1 MKRRRS
7 RPVRGTSTKGRSTT
21 TFFAAGAPCA
31 RAKLSTGTWSRSVY
45 HWPKRAEANAHLIA
59 EAPQMLAILKELIR
73 LECDLPPVLLRP
85 IVVAIARAEGVKR
98 MPRAG
103 KVA

>member
-1 MKRRRS
+1 
-7 RPVRGTSTKGRSTT
+7 
-21 TFFAAGAPCA
+21 
-31 RAKLSTGTWSRSVY
+31 
-45 HWPKRAEANAHLIA
+45 
-59 EAPQMLAILKELIR
+59 MLAILKELIR
-73 LECDLPPVLLRP
+73 LECDLPPALLRR